1 VKRNVIFKEWAPDQ
15 PDLGAEVLV
24 NAQNVIP
31 SASGYKCFK
40 TFAATST
47 TAPATVIENAYAAN
61 SPSKGTNIV
70 YVSAG
75 DYYTSAN
82 FGPFTSRGGATLGAE
97 GGMVQ
102 FDDLFIAVGEGHV
115 PYKHTIGSTS
125 NVSTLAATGTA
136 PACNVVGVI
145 NRFVVLGDLLTSTLA
160 STQRANVLQWCAI
173 DQPTNWPEPNSATA
187 IATQAGQQ
195 ILESRYGQIMGIHG
209 GDQFGVVLQVGAVT
223 RMTYEQPPTVFR
235 FDVLD
240 NINGSLFKKGSIQAG
255 GLTYWISRNGFCR
268 SDGVNVERIGV
279 GKVDKFFWDSVNQS
293 FADDSLNTG
302 YDPLNNLVQ
311 WAFPTAAGTTC
322 NRLMSFNPDTAQWS
336 YCDVALSHLVTPN
349 KALASQQTMIAL
361 NSAFLG
367 RMEGTAGSAVL
378 ETSDAE
384 FNPSGRSYVDA
395 ISPHVESSG
404 TAPAMTV
411 RLGYRDSL
419 GTTPSYTS
427 ATSANSATGEAN
439 FRIDAKYVRAE
450 ITLTGNFE
458 KATGFVAEVKPAGLR

>member
-15 PDLGAEVLV
+15 PDLGAEVLI

-40 TFAATST
+40 TFAATSS
-47 TAPATVIENAYAAN
+47 TAPSSVIDNAYAAN

-82 FGPFTSRGGATLGAE
+82 FGAFTSRGGQTVGAE

-102 FDDLFIAVGEGHV
+102 FDDLLIAVGTGHF

-145 NRFVVLGDLLTSTLA
+145 NRFVVLGDLLTSTAA

-173 DQPTNWPEPNSATA
+173 DQPTNWPAPNSSTA

-195 ILESRYGQIMGIHG
+195 ILESRYGQVMGIHG
-209 GDQFGVVLQVGAVT
+209 GDQFGTVLQVGAVT
-223 RMTYEQPPTVFR
+223 RMTYEGPPTVFR

-240 NINGSLFKKGSIQAG
+240 NVNGSLFKKGSIQAG
-255 GLTYWISRNGFCR
+255 GLTYFISRNGFCR
-268 SDGVNVERIGV
+268 TDGVSVERIGV

-293 FADDSLNTG
+293 FASDRLNTG

-311 WAFPTAAGTTC
+311 WAFPTEASNTC
-322 NRLMSFNPDTAQWS
+322 NRLMSFNPDTSQWS

-367 RMEGTAGSAVL
+367 RMEGTAGSAVF

-395 ISPHVESSG
+395 VSPHVESSG

-450 ITLTGNFE
+450 ITLTGNFD
-458 KATGFVAEVKPAGLR
+458 KATGFVAEVKPAGMR